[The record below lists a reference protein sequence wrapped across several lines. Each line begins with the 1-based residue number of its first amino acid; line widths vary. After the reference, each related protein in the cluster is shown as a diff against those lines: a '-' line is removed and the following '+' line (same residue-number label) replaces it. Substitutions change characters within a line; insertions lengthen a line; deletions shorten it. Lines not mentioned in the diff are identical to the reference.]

1 MIRLPNGAYANP
13 EHVSA
18 IREHASDSKTTV
30 IAFISGDT
38 IELPLIT
45 TNEAH
50 ALLFPERSPGPCADG
65 RATLLGAEAQIKRV
79 RLEALDDVISKLEDA
94 ESAGKV
100 SDRYSAV
107 VGLEMAMAIVERM
120 KD

>member
-45 TNEAH
+45 TDEANSI
-50 ALLFPERSPGPCADG
+50 LFPCQAAYKAGVLKE
-65 RATLLGAEAQIKRV
+65 V
-79 RLEALDDVISKLEDA
+79 RHDVINEVIA
-94 ESAGKV
+94 KV
-100 SDRYSAV
+100 RACVKDFSTVEAALAV
-107 VGLEMAMAIVERM
+107 ISTLKELQ
-120 KD
+120 D